1 MRLIDADVLRLQF
14 DAGQNVYEPGD
25 TEPSRVNCMYAGDEV
40 RAIID
45 AAPTIECE
53 ACEHL
58 DSESDDTWVC
68 SCPDSPTDG
77 MEIPDPSVEAC
88 RYFERR
94 QP

>member
-1 MRLIDADVLRLQF
+1 MVRLIDADALVVEVFWTWQ
-14 DAGQNVYEPGD
+14 AGED
-25 TEPSRVNCMYAGDEV
+25 IEAV
-40 RAIID
+40 RKAILD

-77 MEIPDPSVEAC
+77 MEIPDPSVEAS